1 MNKEVKIGLIGLGK
15 MGEGL
20 LRNLYMNNF
29 KVIGYDL
36 NKSKYETL
44 KTEGFSLADSIEK
57 MIEYNNSSTNVILVS
72 VPCGKPTSDTVERLI
87 GILPMGSIII
97 DTGNSY
103 FKDSLLLYKKARE
116 KGIHFVDCGTSGG
129 PSGALNGAC
138 MMVGGEKE
146 AMDIVGPILEKLC
159 VPGGYLHTGKP
170 GSGHFCKMVH
180 NGIEYGIMQSIAEGF
195 QVMHDSPYNY
205 DLHKVAKLYNNGSV
219 IRSWLMELMVEV
231 FNNKEEL
238 DSISGV
244 VNASGEGL
252 WTVKTALEQGTPVPS
267 IASSLFAR
275 QTSLKQPDLYANKLL
290 ASLRNKFG
298 GHDIVKKK

>member
-1 MNKEVKIGLIGLGK
+1 MNKELKIGLIGLGK

-20 LRNLYMNNF
+20 LKNLYRNNF

-36 NKSKYETL
+36 NKSKYE
-44 KTEGFSLADSIEK
+44 SLRNDGYQLVDSIEK
-57 MIEYNNSSTNVILVS
+57 MIEYNNNFINIFLVS

-87 GILPMGSIII
+87 SILPMGSIIV

-103 FKDSLLLYKKARE
+103 FKDSLILYKKAKE
-116 KGIHFVDCGTSGG
+116 KGIYFVDCGTSGG
-129 PSGALNGAC
+129 PNGALNGAC
-138 MMVGGEKE
+138 MMVGGESE
-146 AMDIVGPILEKLC
+146 AIEIVEPILEKLC
-159 VPGGYLHTGKP
+159 VSKGYLHTGKP

-205 DLHKVAKLYNNGSV
+205 DLQKVAKLYNNGSV
-219 IRSWLMELMVEV
+219 IRSWLMELMIEV

-238 DSISGV
+238 ESISGV

-298 GHDIVKKK
+298 GHDTVKKK

>member
-1 MNKEVKIGLIGLGK
+1 MNKEVKISLIGLGK

-20 LRNLYMNNF
+20 LRNLTRNDF
-29 KVIGYDL
+29 KVTGYDL
-36 NKSKYETL
+36 DKSKYESL
-44 KTEGFSLADSIEK
+44 GLEGFLLVDSIEK
-57 MIEYNNSSTNVILVS
+57 MIEYNNNFINVVLVS
-72 VPCGKPTSDTVERLI
+72 VPCGKPTNDTITKLI
-87 GILPMGSIII
+87 GILPMGSIVV

-103 FKDSLLLYKKARE
+103 FKDSLLLYKQAKE
-116 KGIHFVDCGTSGG
+116 KGIYFVDCGTSGG

-138 MMVGGEKE
+138 MMVGGDNE
-146 AMDIVGPILEKLC
+146 AIEIVGPILEKLC
-159 VPGGYLHTGKP
+159 VPGGYLHTGKT

-195 QVMHDSPYNY
+195 QVMYDSPYNY
-205 DLHKVAKLYNNGSV
+205 NLENVAKLYNNGSV
-219 IRSWLMELMVEV
+219 IRSWLMELMIDV
-231 FNNKEEL
+231 FKNKEEL
-238 DSISGV
+238 DSITGI

-298 GHDIVKKK
+298 GHNIIKKK